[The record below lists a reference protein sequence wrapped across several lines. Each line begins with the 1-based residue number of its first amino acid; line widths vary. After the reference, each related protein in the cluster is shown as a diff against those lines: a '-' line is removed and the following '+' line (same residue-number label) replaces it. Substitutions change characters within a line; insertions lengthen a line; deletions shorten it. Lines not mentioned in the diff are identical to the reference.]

1 MAMKIFTNAF
11 TGNLTESIAINPAHV
26 VSVFEIPWVDEETQ
40 EETKATSIFGVTGT
54 SWQVRDSY
62 LEVIARLNERD

>member
-40 EETKATSIFGVTGT
+40 EETKATSIFGVRADRQRQGRRFPDQSGT
-54 SWQVRDSY
+54 ECPID
-62 LEVIARLNERD
+62 